1 MLRFSLRQS
10 ILLWVMLC
18 LLLGVVL
25 LFGRF
30 LPAEAQ
36 VLLSASDGV
45 YLQQANERYYFFDE
59 SALPTWSPDG
69 EFVALQAEHRFFL
82 SDSASRVHYEM
93 NLQGDERFVY
103 RPVWSDDSQR
113 IAVLMQEAEG
123 SFRLLIV
130 DCASHEVSKYDFPS
144 GETVLLWWES
154 SVDIRFVSATRGELR
169 LWHYQ
174 LGNSHPEPLQR
185 WRFANYMLRDAV
197 LNPDKQSFILP
208 AITTSLQNFELYA
221 FDIGGTFRNISN
233 RPTHNDSNPVW
244 SPDGTRLAYRAQGDS
259 ISVVMLQQAGQAEE
273 LVGRFDD
280 VFISDMQWYDN
291 RTLSLIS
298 SYSGHSSF
306 CSLDVLSEIS
316 QCSEAGMMLFG
327 LSWRRR

>member
-1 MLRFSLRQS
+1 
-10 ILLWVMLC
+10 
-18 LLLGVVL
+18 
-25 LFGRF
+25 
-30 LPAEAQ
+30 
-36 VLLSASDGV
+36 
-45 YLQQANERYYFFDE
+45 
-59 SALPTWSPDG
+59 
-69 EFVALQAEHRFFL
+69 
-82 SDSASRVHYEM
+82 
-93 NLQGDERFVY
+93 
-103 RPVWSDDSQR
+103 
-113 IAVLMQEAEG
+113 
-123 SFRLLIV
+123 
-130 DCASHEVSKYDFPS
+130 
-144 GETVLLWWES
+144 
-154 SVDIRFVSATRGELR
+154 
-169 LWHYQ
+169 
-174 LGNSHPEPLQR
+174 LQR